1 MDDVTLWRIVA
12 TAMLGLVGALWTMQ
26 RSEIKSLKEK
36 ADQTYSKQ
44 ETRQLVDDKIDP
56 HVRNM
61 EEMRVDIKDIK
72 NYLIKGSNSG

>member
-56 HVRNM
+56 HIRNM

-72 NYLIKGSNSG
+72 NYLIKGSNN

>member
-36 ADQTYSKQ
+36 SDQTYSKQ

-56 HVRNM
+56 HIRNM

>member
-36 ADQTYSKQ
+36 SDQTYSKQ
-44 ETRQLVDDKIDP
+44 ETRQLVDDKVDP
-56 HVRNM
+56 HIRNM

>member
-56 HVRNM
+56 HIRNM

>member
-26 RSEIKSLKEK
+26 RSEIKSLKDK

-44 ETRQLVDDKIDP
+44 ETRQLVDDKVDP
-56 HVRNM
+56 HIRNM